1 MQRNG
6 GLQVQNEYTQH
17 LQKMKQ
23 VAESRK
29 NMAID
34 MRPKVLLRTMT
45 GEVFLGLVSVMCV
58 IAMPVYFLK
67 VRPVQLA
74 GVEEREK
81 RKKEGWIK
89 QDDIEQKKRQQ
100 YIKQNLKSDMSLTT
114 DEKSSVL
121 TEEQRKQRIKRL
133 EREYER
139 DLLRAVRQ
147 DRNEQLRRTS
157 SNH

>member
-1 MQRNG
+1 MLG
-6 GLQVQNEYTQH
+6 GGAGGMSEYNQH
-17 LQKMKQ
+17 VKKMKN

-34 MRPKVLLRTMT
+34 MRPSVLVRTMT

-81 RKKEGWIK
+81 LKKENWIK
-89 QDDIEQKKRQQ
+89 EDEAQHKKRQM
-100 YIKQNLKSDMSLTT
+100 YIKQNLKSDMTLTT
-114 DEKSSVL
+114 EEKSSIM
-121 TEEQRKQRIKRL
+121 TAE
-133 EREYER
+133 
-139 DLLRAVRQ
+139 
-147 DRNEQLRRTS
+147 
-157 SNH
+157 